1 VTASVQAVTAMP
13 SLSIVSVMVMFC
25 SVNIGIQSAM
35 NHREFNVGLGDVLDL
50 ANESQ
55 APA

>member
-1 VTASVQAVTAMP
+1 MQAVTAMP